1 MRKTVQLL
9 LVASLCG
16 CVATTPP
23 PPDPAASQRADPIA
37 ISLALEETITIGVR
51 QHLKNPVA
59 ARFGTILAGER
70 TVNGRKEIVVCGSVA
85 QDAAGGSADYEPFVA
100 KIYPDADNSFELVAM
115 GNTQQGAIADACRAA
130 GLPIDTQ
137 KSLAV
142 ATQRKRGPWSPF
154 FVAWNRPS

>member
-9 LVASLCG
+9 LFASLYG

-23 PPDPAASQRADPIA
+23 RPEPAASQRADPIA
-37 ISLALEETITIGVR
+37 VSLALEETITIGVR

-59 ARFGTILAGER
+59 ATFGPILAGER
-70 TVNGRKEIVVCGSVA
+70 TVNGRKEIVVCGSV
-85 QDAAGGSADYEPFVA
+85 DDRNAAGGSADYEPFLGR
-100 KIYPDADNSFELVAM
+100 IYPDADNSFELAVM

-137 KSLAV
+137 KS
-142 ATQRKRGPWSPF
+142 
-154 FVAWNRPS
+154 

>member
-1 MRKTVQLL
+1 MQKTVQLL
-9 LVASLCG
+9 LFASLCG

-23 PPDPAASQRADPIA
+23 PPEPAASQRADPIA
-37 ISLALEETITIGVR
+37 VSLALEETITIGVR

-70 TVNGRKEIVVCGSVA
+70 TVNGRKEIVVCGSV
-85 QDAAGGSADYEPFVA
+85 DAAGGSADYEPFLG
-100 KIYPDADNSFELVAM
+100 KIYPDGDNSFELTAM

-137 KSLAV
+137 KS
-142 ATQRKRGPWSPF
+142 
-154 FVAWNRPS
+154 

>member
-9 LVASLCG
+9 LFACLCG

-23 PPDPAASQRADPIA
+23 PAEPAASQRADPIA
-37 ISLALEETITIGVR
+37 VSLALEETITIGVR

-59 ARFGTILAGER
+59 ARFGPILAGER
-70 TVNGRKEIVVCGSVA
+70 TVNGRKEIVVCGSV
-85 QDAAGGSADYEPFVA
+85 DAAGGSADYQPFLG
-100 KIYPDADNSFELVAM
+100 KIYPDADNSFELAAM

-137 KSLAV
+137 KS
-142 ATQRKRGPWSPF
+142 
-154 FVAWNRPS
+154 

>member
-9 LVASLCG
+9 LFASLCG
-16 CVATTPP
+16 CVATSPRPP
-23 PPDPAASQRADPIA
+23 EPAASQRVDPIP

-70 TVNGRKEIVVCGSVA
+70 TANGRKEIVVCGSVY
-85 QDAAGGSADYEPFVA
+85 DKNAAGGSAGHESFLG
-100 KIYPDADNSFELVAM
+100 KIYPDADNSFELTAM
-115 GNTQQGAIADACRAA
+115 GNTPQSGIADACRAA

-137 KSLAV
+137 K
-142 ATQRKRGPWSPF
+142 P
-154 FVAWNRPS
+154 